1 MSANKFPRRRSTALG
16 AAECDPIDTEASTE
30 SALQERVASLEASLE
45 KMQKLHGKDV
55 EETVTP
61 LEVEATVAESVESA
75 LVQEISV
82 DANLAAVEVEE
93 EPRTE
98 EVAPDTVDGAMVQPT
113 VADAVDESEADVE
126 EEHEGDDDDGKKEE
140 ANEEEANENATAD
153 EESTTADEVV
163 DEEVVDEEVV
173 DDDKGDDKG
182 NHLIDNLMTRVAQ
195 LEEKARSGHNT
206 EVLNIASA
214 AVAAADKIAGVA
226 AQQRASVETVAAD
239 LSARL
244 SAQVGDAFKTAV
256 ESGLVTHTDLIG
268 TRLQAQFEDRL
279 QTARETAQ
287 GLLALRREMTKIS
300 ASLAAESVDVQ
311 EEKKADEKQLPRVG
325 SIFQ

>member
-1 MSANKFPRRRSTALG
+1 M
-16 AAECDPIDTEASTE
+16 
-30 SALQERVASLEASLE
+30 
-45 KMQKLHGKDV
+45 
-55 EETVTP
+55 
-61 LEVEATVAESVESA
+61 
-75 LVQEISV
+75 
-82 DANLAAVEVEE
+82 
-93 EPRTE
+93 
-98 EVAPDTVDGAMVQPT
+98 
-113 VADAVDESEADVE
+113 
-126 EEHEGDDDDGKKEE
+126 
-140 ANEEEANENATAD
+140 
-153 EESTTADEVV
+153 V

-287 GLLALRREMTKIS
+287 GLLALRQEMTKIS
-300 ASLAAESVDVQ
+300 KSLAADDVDVQ

>member
-1 MSANKFPRRRSTALG
+1 MKSTCAHMDENGRDTIVFHGGGWGRSRRCLVCKERWILRKPTCDSSCEWLLWPQHKKG
-16 AAECDPIDTEASTE
+16 YEVLAEAG
-30 SALQERVASLEASLE
+30 VG
-45 KMQKLHGKDV
+45 H
-55 EETVTP
+55 
-61 LEVEATVAESVESA
+61 
-75 LVQEISV
+75 V
-82 DANLAAVEVEE
+82 DKGNGL
-93 EPRTE
+93 T
-98 EVAPDTVDGAMVQPT
+98 
-113 VADAVDESEADVE
+113 
-126 EEHEGDDDDGKKEE
+126 
-140 ANEEEANENATAD
+140 N
-153 EESTTADEVV
+153 
-163 DEEVVDEEVV
+163 
-173 DDDKGDDKG
+173 DKGDDKG

-287 GLLALRREMTKIS
+287 GLLALRQEMTKIS
-300 ASLAAESVDVQ
+300 KSLAADDVDVQ
-311 EEKKADEKQLPRVG
+311 EKKADEKQLPRVG
-325 SIFQ
+325 SIFN

>member
-1 MSANKFPRRRSTALG
+1 
-16 AAECDPIDTEASTE
+16 
-30 SALQERVASLEASLE
+30 
-45 KMQKLHGKDV
+45 
-55 EETVTP
+55 
-61 LEVEATVAESVESA
+61 
-75 LVQEISV
+75 
-82 DANLAAVEVEE
+82 
-93 EPRTE
+93 
-98 EVAPDTVDGAMVQPT
+98 
-113 VADAVDESEADVE
+113 
-126 EEHEGDDDDGKKEE
+126 
-140 ANEEEANENATAD
+140 
-153 EESTTADEVV
+153 
-163 DEEVVDEEVV
+163 
-173 DDDKGDDKG
+173 
-182 NHLIDNLMTRVAQ
+182 MTRVAQ

-287 GLLALRREMTKIS
+287 GLLALRQEMTKIS
-300 ASLAAESVDVQ
+300 KSLAADDVDVQ
-311 EEKKADEKQLPRVG
+311 EKKADEKQLPRVG
-325 SIFQ
+325 SIFN